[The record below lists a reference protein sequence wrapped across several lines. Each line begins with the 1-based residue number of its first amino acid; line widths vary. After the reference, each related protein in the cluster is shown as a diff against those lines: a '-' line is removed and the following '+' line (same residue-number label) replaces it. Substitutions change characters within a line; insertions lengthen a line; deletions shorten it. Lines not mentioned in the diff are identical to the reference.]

1 MHKPGRLLPAANAA
15 LLLLYGI
22 GRSLG
27 PRSDRPGPAVRV
39 IEMRKAIASSHG
51 SAAIAPPREGSG
63 RCEVA
68 DDRFDRHAGVNA
80 RDRIGDRAQLRV
92 DVVLATAEQA
102 GTRHWLGIEGCLFV
116 SRRSWADPRKAAR
129 MLPSSRQACPR

>member
-1 MHKPGRLLPAANAA
+1 MVEAGLRFATASVVSSRLADDCFGPAMHKPGRLLPAANAA

-51 SAAIAPPREGSG
+51 SAAIAPPREGSR
-63 RCEVA
+63 RCGVVE
-68 DDRFDRHAGVNA
+68 DRFDRGAG
-80 RDRIGDRAQLRV
+80 RDRSSAM
-92 DVVLATAEQA
+92 AT
-102 GTRHWLGIEGCLFV
+102 
-116 SRRSWADPRKAAR
+116 KR
-129 MLPSSRQACPR
+129 MPGHGWC